1 MATSKIKGSS
11 ILVTGAN
18 GGMAIPIV
26 QQLLE
31 RGADRIVLAC
41 RTQEKAEEAK
51 QKITQDAAQLEKL
64 HCQGGFDMCD
74 QAAIATAVQALPEDL
89 KLDIVF
95 LQAGG
100 MVVANEWQF
109 VTTGDT
115 KIERTLY
122 QNCVGAYATLYELE
136 KRGLIATEKARI
148 VFAGGEG
155 ARGLPPLMKKPTFAS
170 SEEWRNYIAQGGGGK
185 YDCRQALA
193 ESKFASALL
202 VQTLAATAK
211 AERSYVWFSPG
222 MTGGTNGMKD
232 IPNPKKFI
240 MENIGFPMMTL
251 LGKANTPEKA
261 ALKFVDCLDAKPSY
275 GANGEIL
282 GAPEGKGLG
291 PIVDQKP
298 MNACFTD
305 KALQEELWG
314 IVKRVVGD
322 INAVSAK

>member
-1 MATSKIKGSS
+1 MENSKIKGSS

-18 GGMAIPIV
+18 GGMGIQIV

-41 RTQEKAEEAK
+41 RTQEKAEAAK
-51 QKITQDAAQLEKL
+51 EKVTLDAAQLDKL

-89 KLDIVF
+89 KLDILF

-100 MVVANEWQF
+100 MVVANDWQF
-109 VTTGDT
+109 VEKGET
-115 KIERTLY
+115 KIEKTLY

-136 KRGLIATEKARI
+136 KRGLIAPQKARI

-170 SEEWRNYIAQGGGGK
+170 AEDWRNYITQGRGGAK
-185 YDCRQALA
+185 YDCRQAIA

-211 AERSYVWFSPG
+211 EERAYVWFSPG
-222 MTGGTNGMKD
+222 MTGGTNGLKD
-232 IPNPKKFI
+232 LPNPKKFI

-251 LGKANTPEKA
+251 MGKAQTPQKA
-261 ALKFVDCLDAKPSY
+261 ALKYVDCLDAKPSY
-275 GANGEIL
+275 GSNGEIL

-298 MNACFTD
+298 MNPCFTD
-305 KALQEELWG
+305 KALQDELWG
-314 IVKRVVGD
+314 IVKEVVGD
-322 INAVSAK
+322 INAK